1 MGVVSAILKFAKVDV
16 FMTEWASSYGEAIAI
31 VPYLALIAYM
41 LYAAMKTEKK

>member
-1 MGVVSAILKFAKVDV
+1 MNA
-16 FMTEWASSYGEAIAI
+16 WADSYGEAVAI